1 MEQQDMGAVEDQ
13 QQHGEDEQ
21 LVEVKTD
28 PPRQCPCCNSWE
40 TMFGYYNNY
49 SDNKPIYRCKICS
62 HYWAHGEVPGD
73 ISIEAMRKINQHS
86 EAQST
91 STNCVCM
98 IHRFDENPILSSSS
112 SVRTNIQCDP
122 ISNNL
127 AAEENEIYNPSSL
140 MRINEPM
147 ALHTS
152 PHAPAMQSVCSII
165 PGSGLLSSVSGG
177 VNQYL
182 HPHGHPQQP
191 QQQQLSD
198 AQSFCWNGVV
208 SQMPSVDQIPIPSV
222 LPSITPL
229 EMPQGLHNE
238 SNAVGLEPVSWNTN
252 VSGLQNQVTYV
263 HHFTTVMV
271 FQQSVCSVSSVS
283 DQTPVLPVL
292 PSINP
297 WELPQG
303 FIHGNNSLGLE
314 AESWNSNTWQNS
326 HNTGELQNQLTPVQN
341 TTTVPPFQQGLYNV
355 GGVIDIED
363 VLWTNNSLNNSNDIG
378 GFPVN
383 PNFRP
388 GQPNL

>member
-1 MEQQDMGAVEDQ
+1 MGAVENQQ
-13 QQHGEDEQ
+13 QQHGEEKQ
-21 LVEVKTD
+21 LVEVHTD
-28 PPRQCPCCNSWE
+28 PPRQCPRCNSWE

-49 SDNKPIYRCKICS
+49 SDNQPSYHCKICS

-73 ISIEAMRKINQHS
+73 ISEVP
-86 EAQST
+86 ST
-91 STNCVCM
+91 STNRVCK
-98 IHRFDENPILSSSS
+98 IPHSVENPILGSSS
-112 SVRTNIQCDP
+112 SVRTNRQCDP
-122 ISNNL
+122 ISRNL
-127 AAEENEIYNPSSL
+127 SSEEEEIYNPSSL

-152 PHAPAMQSVCSII
+152 LLAPAMQSVYTMT
-165 PGSGLLSSVSGG
+165 PGSGLLSSVFGG

-191 QQQQLSD
+191 RQQQQQQQQQLSD
-198 AQSFCWNGVV
+198 EQNFCWNGVV

-229 EMPQGLHNE
+229 EMTQGLNNE
-238 SNAVGLEPVSWNTN
+238 NNAVGLQPVSWNTN
-252 VSGLQNQVTYV
+252 VSGLQSQVTHV
-263 HHFTTVMV
+263 LHSTTVMV
-271 FQQSVCSVSSVS
+271 FQQSVYSVSSVS
-283 DQTPVLPVL
+283 GQTPVLPVL

-303 FIHGNNSLGLE
+303 FIQGNNSLGLE

-326 HNTGELQNQLTPVQN
+326 SNTGELQSQLTPIQN
-341 TTTVPPFQQGLYNV
+341 TTIVPPFQQILHNV
-355 GGVIDIED
+355 GSVIDIED
-363 VLWTNNSLNNSNDIG
+363 VLWTNNSLNNSDDIG

-388 GQPNL
+388 DRPNL